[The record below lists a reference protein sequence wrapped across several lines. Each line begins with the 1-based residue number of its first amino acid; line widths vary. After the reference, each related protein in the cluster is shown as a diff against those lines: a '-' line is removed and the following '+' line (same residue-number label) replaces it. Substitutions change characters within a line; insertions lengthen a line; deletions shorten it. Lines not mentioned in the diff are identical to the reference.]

1 MKTSCFSLKLSVL
14 LLLFVAAGVCS
25 TLVAQTRVAV
35 LPFRN
40 TNGYMEYNERC
51 YQLADSISIA
61 LQKHVK
67 ENSSFVMVPVD
78 SVMEVLASLNLDPI
92 NPQYESDMWK
102 AAELLHVER
111 VVTGTFNVKYNK
123 IFINAFVFN
132 VASKLSDSEHEARS
146 VYRAY
151 DKTFDAIPTIVTAIL
166 PAVAKQ

>member
-1 MKTSCFSLKLSVL
+1 MKTICVSLKFSLL
-14 LLLFVAAGVCS
+14 LVLFVAAGVCS

-51 YQLADSISIA
+51 YQIADSVSLA
-61 LQKHVK
+61 LQKQEK
-67 ENSSFVMVPVD
+67 EHSSFVMVPVD
-78 SVMEVLASLNLDPI
+78 SVMEVLSSLNLDPI

-102 AAELLHVER
+102 AAELLHVDR

-123 IFINAFVFN
+123 IFINAFVYS
-132 VASKLSDSEHEARS
+132 VATKLSDSAHEARS
-146 VYRAY
+146 VYKPY
-151 DKTFDAIPTIVTAIL
+151 EKTFEAIPTIVTAIL